1 MDSDNSIKPASQEEI
16 LFLRHKAP
24 RGMWKMVEI
33 RTGLTRQQVLYQIMQ
48 MPENQ
53 NLDVIQAAR
62 EILKAITGDE
72 FGK

>member
-24 RGMWKMVEI
+24 RGMWKMVEV